1 VGCVNSVGRSGS
13 VCLQGRPSGRDARG
27 TQLRAAGAARRDRHA
42 PPVSAAINPHPTT
55 PIWNPRSL
63 DEDEALAYGLAD
75 RVLLAAEEVA
85 AGYRRGVDGARFVD
99 EIGFAFGWIAPEP
112 RFLQRASHTLASDGR
127 VWVIDSV
134 ADERA
139 LESAREL
146 GEPAGLVQL
155 LDRPARPSSRLAAA
169 RKTRSL
175 SSSRGQEIWRRS
187 TASSWRSTT
196 ISSSLNS
203 RDRKRSATTAS
214 ARRNSRYSND
224 TTTKQPPSTRVRGAR
239 HYGCD
244 SAPQRSR
251 PTGWI
256 CATDRLDPH
265 VVELDPV
272 LLVNV
277 NTVADL
283 LALTP

>member
-1 VGCVNSVGRSGS
+1 MRKFGRTVGKRLFAGKTEWTRC
-13 VCLQGRPSGRDARG
+13 QGNA
-27 TQLRAAGAARRDRHA
+27 AARSRRR
-42 PPVSAAINPHPTT
+42 P
-55 PIWNPRSL
+55 PRSPRPAGQRGDQSSPHHTNL
-63 DEDEALAYGLAD
+63 EPAIARRGRGAGVRLAD
-75 RVLLAAEEVA
+75 CVLLAPEEVA
-85 AGYRRGVDGARFVD
+85 AGYRRWRGRRSLRRRDRLRVRLDRARATLPGA
-99 EIGFAFGWIAPEP
+99 GLP
-112 RFLQRASHTLASDGR
+112 RLASDGR
-127 VWVIDSV
+127 VWVIDPV
-134 ADERA
+134 ADELA

-146 GEPAGLVQL
+146 GEPAGVVQL

-196 ISSSLNS
+196 ISSFLNS
-203 RDRKRSATTAS
+203 RDRKRSAATAS
-214 ARRNSRYSND
+214 ARRNNRCSND

-256 CATDRLDPH
+256 CAPDRLDTH

>member
-1 VGCVNSVGRSGS
+1 
-13 VCLQGRPSGRDARG
+13 
-27 TQLRAAGAARRDRHA
+27 
-42 PPVSAAINPHPTT
+42 
-55 PIWNPRSL
+55 
-63 DEDEALAYGLAD
+63 
-75 RVLLAAEEVA
+75 
-85 AGYRRGVDGARFVD
+85 VDGARFVD

-112 RFLQRASHTLASDGR
+112 RFLQRASHALASDGR
-127 VWVIDSV
+127 VWVIDPV

-139 LESAREL
+139 PESTREL
-146 GEPAGLVQL
+146 GEPAGVVQL

-203 RDRKRSATTAS
+203 RDRKRSAATAS
-214 ARRNSRYSND
+214 ARRNSRCSND
-224 TTTKQPPSTRVRGAR
+224 TTTKQPPSARVRGAR

-256 CATDRLDPH
+256 CAPDRLDTH